1 MIRRGRASQVPKAVS
16 HSWLVAMV
24 AAGLAFVGNIAAI
37 MMRSDVYGNETRVL
51 FDAAIAQDLVTAAV
65 AVPVVVLLAGPA
77 MAGSV
82 RAHLAGLGAMA
93 FLAYN
98 YVIYCFSISFGQLFL
113 LWTAVLGLSVYA
125 LGAGIIGATQLDV
138 HRVVRPTRLAAWV
151 LIGVAVLF
159 AGLWLA
165 EIVPDS
171 LEGGPSTSAVEW
183 RVPTNPVHVLDLAFL
198 LPAAFVAGLRLRVKS
213 NGALIAA
220 PGVLVVFFLTSLP
233 ILLTPVVASVRHG
246 TAEWGAFGPVAIIA
260 GLAAAALRS
269 LVMRDSEGESSPS
282 PIARTGDTDQ

>member
-1 MIRRGRASQVPKAVS
+1 MNRRGQASRVPKAVL
-16 HSWLVAMV
+16 HSWHVALV
-24 AAGLAFVGNIAAI
+24 AAGMALMGNLIAI
-37 MMRSDVYGNETRVL
+37 VMRSDVYGNETRVL
-51 FDAAIAQDLVTAAV
+51 FDAAIAQDVVTAAV
-65 AVPVVVLLAGPA
+65 AAPLIVLLARPA

-82 RAHLAGLGAMA
+82 RAHLAGLGATA

-98 YVIYCFSISFGQLFL
+98 YVIYCFSISFGPLFL

-125 LGAGIIGATQLDV
+125 LGAGIIGATHLDV

-151 LIGVAVLF
+151 LMGVAVLF

-171 LEGGPSTSAVEW
+171 LEGGPSTSAAEW

-198 LPAAFVAGLRLRVKS
+198 LPAAFVAGLKLRAKS
-213 NGALIAA
+213 IGALIAA
-220 PGVLVVFFLTSLP
+220 PGVLVVFILTSLP

-246 TAEWGAFGPVAIIA
+246 TAGWGAFGPVAIIA

-269 LVMRDSEGESSPS
+269 LVMRDSEGESLPSPS
-282 PIARTGDTDQ
+282 ARTGNTDQ